1 MNVFRLK
8 NLKSRSFFALLAC
21 LIAVSILLII
31 GILRDRNAVS
41 PNDARV
47 VRIGNYEYKL
57 IHARTEFERQV
68 GLSSYNIMPP
78 KSAMIFV
85 SDKPG
90 DMKFWM
96 KDMKF
101 SIDIIWLSE
110 KNQIIRIIDRLSP
123 STYPRAYSSI
133 MPAKYVIEFPAGA
146 AQKSKI
152 LEGDYI
158 TLSN

>member
-1 MNVFRLK
+1 MNVFRLQ

-21 LIAVSILLII
+21 LIAVSSLLII

-90 DMKFWM
+90 DMKF
-96 KDMKF
+96 
-101 SIDIIWLSE
+101 SIDIVWLSE